1 MTDIGWFSDA
11 RRRARRGATRA
22 CTRTSRPTVV
32 IGACDSRGPERGPGD
47 GCSVSDLAQR
57 CDAENPGTLRYLGCM
72 NRLGRDLKED
82 GVITARQRL
91 ALQLCAVRSR
101 RP

>member
-1 MTDIGWFSDA
+1 MTDIGWFSDGDGVPD
-11 RRRARRGATRA
+11 GADSCVHSDLA
-22 CTRTSRPTVV
+22 PTVV
-32 IGACDSRGPERGPGD
+32 IESCDSRAPNTVLST
-47 GCSVSDLAQR
+47 GCSASDLAQR
-57 CDAENPGTLRYLGCM
+57 CDTENPGTLRYLGCM
-72 NRLGRDLKED
+72 NRLGRDLKEQ